1 VAGNNHQPIAPSSP
15 KPDIGADFSVCS
27 KGGDVRVAREGWPL
41 IAIFVLVSAA
51 LGALAL
57 RYLGVAG
64 WAVVFAGIVLSGWCV
79 WFFRDPDRNIPAD
92 PRAVVSP
99 ADGVIVA
106 IGPVPLP
113 AELGGA
119 SVSDRSI
126 RVCVFMNVFNVHV
139 NRAPMAGT
147 IAKLAYSTGKFFN
160 ASLDK
165 ASTHNER
172 MAVLMHTDAGHLVA
186 FVQIAGLVARRI
198 VCHLKDNQRV
208 AAGQRFGL
216 IRFGSRVDVYIPHGS
231 EIAVTIGQK
240 TVAGETILA
249 RVPVTA
255 ASGPAEAS
263 HVSRSEMKPS
273 PLASTGNSHGL

>member
-1 VAGNNHQPIAPSSP
+1 M
-15 KPDIGADFSVCS
+15 
-27 KGGDVRVAREGWPL
+27 RVAREGWPL
-41 IAIFVLVSAA
+41 IAIFVLVSAV

-57 RYLGVAG
+57 RYLGSAG
-64 WAVVFAGIVLSGWCV
+64 WAVVLVGVVLSGWCV
-79 WFFRDPDRNIPAD
+79 WFFRDPDRNTPAD

-99 ADGVIVA
+99 ADGVVVA
-106 IGPVPLP
+106 IGPVPIP
-113 AELGGA
+113 TELGGP
-119 SVSDRSI
+119 SVSENSL

-172 MAVLMHTDAGHLVA
+172 MAVLMHADAGHPVA

-208 AAGQRFGL
+208 TAGERFGL
-216 IRFGSRVDVYIPHGS
+216 IRFGSRVDVYVPHGS
-231 EIAVTIGQK
+231 EISVAIGQK
-240 TVAGETILA
+240 TVAGETVLA
-249 RVPVTA
+249 HVPVAANAHSSAFAPNRAPA
-255 ASGPAEAS
+255 ASPPASPHAS
-263 HVSRSEMKPS
+263 LSEVKPS
-273 PLASTGNSHGL
+273 PLANTGNSYGL

>member
-1 VAGNNHQPIAPSSP
+1 M
-15 KPDIGADFSVCS
+15 
-27 KGGDVRVAREGWPL
+27 RVAREGWPL

-57 RYLGVAG
+57 RYLGVSG
-64 WAVVFAGIVLSGWCV
+64 WAVIFAGVVLSGWCV
-79 WFFRDPDRNIPAD
+79 WFFRDPDRNTPTD

-106 IGPVPLP
+106 IGPVAIPT
-113 AELGGA
+113 ELGGPA
-119 SVSDRSI
+119 VSEKSL

-172 MAVLMHTDAGHLVA
+172 MAVLMNTDAGQPVA

-198 VCHLKDNQRV
+198 VCHLKSNQRV

-216 IRFGSRVDVYIPHGS
+216 IRFGSRVDVYVPHGS
-231 EIAVTIGQK
+231 EISVAIGQK

-249 RVPVTA
+249 RVPVTTTPSSA
-255 ASGPAEAS
+255 APTHAPLPE
-263 HVSRSEMKPS
+263 VKPS